1 MNIFRIAA
9 LSSVAGLAFA
19 ASAATAQIT
28 LEDDTAPDRGELTDD
43 PVIIEQENSGN
54 VIVVTARKREETL
67 LEVRRPP
74 AAGRV
79 KSFC

>member
-43 PVIIEQENSGN
+43 GACMVQEEIALCPVVS
-54 VIVVTARKREETL
+54 R
-67 LEVRRPP
+67 
-74 AAGRV
+74 
-79 KSFC
+79 